1 MYDDLENPQN
11 IGHLFG
17 VLPVGTFEAP
27 DVYHRRVEKACRDI
41 LGVRPA
47 DSVER
52 IFMPGEREAL
62 LAERRRAEG
71 LPLGAQTW
79 ADLAA
84 LAGPAGVAAPAVQSV
99 S

>member
-17 VLPVGTFEAP
+17 VLPVGAFEAP
-27 DVYHRRVEKACRDI
+27 DVYDRRVEKACRDI
-41 LGVRPA
+41 LGVRTA
-47 DSVER
+47 DGVER

-62 LAERRRAEG
+62 VAERRRAEG